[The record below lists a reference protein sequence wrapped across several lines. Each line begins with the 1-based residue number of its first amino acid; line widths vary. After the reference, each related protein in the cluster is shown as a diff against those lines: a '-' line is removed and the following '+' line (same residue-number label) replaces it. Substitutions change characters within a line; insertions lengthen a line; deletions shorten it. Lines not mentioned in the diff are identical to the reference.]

1 MKMFSKKVMAGLIFI
16 LGAACFADVNEL
28 DLCRAVF
35 ELDVGKENVKVE
47 DGNLY
52 VAANYDGET
61 YWAEKRIFSS
71 GELVTGYDPG
81 TGAGGSVWRYTYFI
95 REDGRH
101 ILCIWYLMTSGRI
114 EWFNQ
119 YEKFYVWQ
127 KDKWVELK
135 NPASENSIKEVI
147 DFCSMLKKRNI
158 NYYFRPEGDLEEIE
172 IAPIFDKY
180 GPWVNCKFTMQD
192 GKFVLNKN
200 EAMYQIAFGTVDGL
214 KSIDDWKNKLDEEDN
229 PVVFAAAFNPDPKMT
244 EYLLENGL
252 KPIPQ
257 DLIHTDVDYRHPA
270 VLDAWM
276 AGGNNDKVRDVLIK
290 NGYNFDGNVLVKA
303 FERDSEKEFLQYA
316 KIIKDYSPILD
327 KLGYID
333 SRNGN
338 KEKHKKYYKLL
349 KDAGCDIN
357 KEAEKCRHAFYWYY
371 SEHADLEMIDYLCKL
386 TGGFPKYVYDN
397 EPPVI
402 FVAKNITYRED
413 CKEEDAN
420 YLNILSYLF
429 KHGCSGNDVDSDDN
443 NMLFYFANS
452 SSKTWLE
459 IAKLFIKN
467 GADVNHENKDGLT
480 PIEYLMNQHRDYDGH
495 YEWNKTKYE
504 ILDLYLASGA
514 RPEDG
519 LRNIHQ
525 LKAGDYARVKKLL
538 LESMGDCNRQNRNGN
553 TPLADVILNNNDT
566 DIVKAMLKKGA
577 NPNVIVKDIARKK
590 SKHLV
595 CLFISKY
602 LGLTSIKDAVPEF
615 EEVMSLFIKN
625 GFNVNTKIQNG
636 MTAYQ
641 IIVDVSF
648 RFYPPSDS
656 LDLAT
661 FLLDKGAEWY
671 FEEMESGKKVNIS
684 DRIYSV
690 SKTNWQCAN
699 DDEKASYVRFIRA
712 LRQKGAGEFLSEK
725 ELKKHSVPKDVIA
738 EIYK

>member
-28 DLCRAVF
+28 DLCRAVY

-47 DGNLY
+47 NGNLY
-52 VAANYDGET
+52 AVTSYDGET
-61 YWAEKRIFSS
+61 YWEEQRVCSFGHLI
-71 GELVTGYDPG
+71 TGYNPG
-81 TGAGGSVWRYTYFI
+81 TGGGRSEWCYTYFI

-101 ILCIWYLMTSGRI
+101 ILCIWHLMTSGRI
-114 EWFNQ
+114 EWFDQ
-119 YEKFYVWQ
+119 QEKYYVWQ

-135 NPASENSIKEVI
+135 NPGLENSIKEVI
-147 DFCSMLKKRNI
+147 DFCSHLKKRNI
-158 NYYFRPEGDLEEIE
+158 NYYFRPTDSPEEIE

-180 GPWVNCKFTMQD
+180 GPWVNCNFKMKD
-192 GKFVLNKN
+192 DKFVLNKSDP
-200 EAMYQIAFGTVDGL
+200 MYQIAFGTVDGL
-214 KSIDDWKNKLDEEDN
+214 KSIDDWKNKIDEEDN
-229 PVVFAAAFNPDPKMT
+229 PVVFAAAFNHDPEMT
-244 EYLLENGL
+244 EYLLQNGL
-252 KPIPQ
+252 KPLPQ
-257 DLIHTDVDYRHPA
+257 DIHIDVDSRHPP

-276 AGGNNDKVRDVLIK
+276 AGGNNEEVRDVLLK
-290 NGYNFDGNVLVKA
+290 YGYEFDGNVLVTA
-303 FERDSEKEFLQYA
+303 FKRDDEKEFLKYA
-316 KIIKDYSPILD
+316 KVIKDYGPILGE
-327 KLGYID
+327 LGYID
-333 SRNGN
+333 NRNGN

-371 SEHADLEMIDYLCKL
+371 SENADFEMIEYLYKL
-386 TGGFPKYVYDN
+386 TGSFPRYVYDN

-413 CKEEDAN
+413 CKEEDEK

-429 KHGCSGNDVDSDDN
+429 KHGCSGNDVDSEDN

-452 SSKTWLE
+452 SSNAWLE

-467 GADVNHENKDGLT
+467 GADVNHENKDGIT
-480 PIEYLMNQHRDYDGH
+480 PIEYLFNQHRDYDGH

-525 LKAGDYARVKKLL
+525 LNAGDYARVKKLL
-538 LESMGDCNRQNRNGN
+538 LESIGDCNRKNKNGN
-553 TPLADVILNNNDT
+553 TVLADVMLNNNDT
-566 DIVKAMLKKGA
+566 DIVKSMLKKGA
-577 NPNVIVKDIARKK
+577 NPNVIVKDTARKT

-595 CLFISKY
+595 YIFINRY
-602 LGLTSIKDAVPEF
+602 LGLTSVKEAVPEF
-615 EEVMSLFIKN
+615 KEVMTLFMKN
-625 GFNVNTKIQNG
+625 GFNVNTKIESG
-636 MTAYQ
+636 KTAYQ
-641 IIVDVSF
+641 HIVDVSF
-648 RFYPPSDS
+648 QLYPPSDS

-661 FLLDKGAEWY
+661 FLLENGAEWY
-671 FEEMESGKKVNIS
+671 FEEMEGGKKVNVS

-690 SKTNWQCAN
+690 TKTNWQYAN
-699 DDEKASYVRFIRA
+699 ADEKAAYIRFIRT

-725 ELKKHSVPKDVIA
+725 ELKKHAVPKDVMA

>member
-28 DLCRAVF
+28 DLCRAVY

-47 DGNLY
+47 NGNLY
-52 VAANYDGET
+52 AVTSYDGET
-61 YWAEKRIFSS
+61 YWEEQRVCSFGHLI
-71 GELVTGYDPG
+71 TGYNPG
-81 TGAGGSVWRYTYFI
+81 TGGGRSEWCYTYFI

-101 ILCIWYLMTSGRI
+101 ILCIWHLMTSGRI
-114 EWFNQ
+114 EWFDQ
-119 YEKFYVWQ
+119 QEKYYVWQ

-135 NPASENSIKEVI
+135 NPGSENSIKEVI
-147 DFCSMLKKRNI
+147 DFCSQLKKRNI
-158 NYYFRPEGDLEEIE
+158 NYYFRPTDSPEEIE

-180 GPWVNCKFTMQD
+180 GPWVNCNFKMKED
-192 GKFVLNKN
+192 KFVLNKSDP
-200 EAMYQIAFGTVDGL
+200 MYQIAFGTVDGL

-229 PVVFAAAFNPDPKMT
+229 PVVFAAAFNSDPEMT
-244 EYLLENGL
+244 EYLLQNGF
-252 KPIPQ
+252 KPLPQ
-257 DLIHTDVDYRHPA
+257 DIHIDVDSRHPP

-276 AGGNNDKVRDVLIK
+276 AGGNNDKVRDVLLK
-290 NGYNFDGNVLVKA
+290 YGYEFDGNVLVAA
-303 FERDSEKEFLQYA
+303 FKRDDEKEFLKYA
-316 KIIKDYSPILD
+316 KVIKDYGPILEE
-327 KLGYID
+327 LGYID
-333 SRNGN
+333 RRNGN

-371 SEHADLEMIDYLCKL
+371 SEKLDFEMIEYLYKL
-386 TGGFPKYVYDN
+386 TGGFPRYVYDN

-413 CKEEDAN
+413 RKESDEK
-420 YLNILSYLF
+420 YLNLLSHLF
-429 KHGCSGNDVDSDDN
+429 KHGCSGNDVDADDN

-452 SSKTWLE
+452 SSKAWLE

-467 GADVNHENKDGLT
+467 GADVNHENKDGVT

-525 LKAGDYARVKKLL
+525 LNAGDYARVKKLL
-538 LESMGDCNRQNRNGN
+538 LESIGDCNRKNKNGN
-553 TPLADVILNNNDT
+553 TVLADVMLNNNDT
-566 DIVKAMLKKGA
+566 DIVKSMLKKGA
-577 NPNVIVKDIARKK
+577 NPNVIVKDTARKT

-595 CLFISKY
+595 YIFINRYLFVK
-602 LGLTSIKDAVPEF
+602 SIKEAVPEF
-615 EEVMSLFIKN
+615 KEVMTLFMKN
-625 GFNVNTKIQNG
+625 GFNVNTKIESG
-636 MTAYQ
+636 KTAYQ
-641 IIVDVSF
+641 HIVDVSF
-648 RFYPPSDS
+648 QLYPPSDS
-656 LDLAT
+656 LELAT
-661 FLLDKGAEWY
+661 FLLENGAEWY
-671 FEEMESGKKVNIS
+671 FEEMEDGKKVNVS

-690 SKTNWQCAN
+690 TKTNWQYAN
-699 DDEKASYVRFIRA
+699 ADEKAAYVRFIRT

-725 ELKKHSVPKDVIA
+725 ELKKHGVPKDVMA